1 MAEALALSHG
11 WVMAQQRHTHSTGR
25 LTRGNAGVLVRG
37 RGYVL
42 AVALVTA
49 GILGLELS
57 SGVGWALILLGG
69 WLATLLS
76 QRAADQVGTAES
88 EPAAGGYAR

>member
-11 WVMAQQRHTHSTGR
+11 WLMAQQPHTRSPGR
-25 LTRGNAGVLVRG
+25 LTRGDAGGLVRG

-42 AVALVTA
+42 AVALVAA

-57 SGVGWALILLGG
+57 SGIGWGLILLGG
-69 WLATLLS
+69 WFAALAS
-76 QRAADQVGTAES
+76 QRA
-88 EPAAGGYAR
+88 YAR

>member
-1 MAEALALSHG
+1 MAEGHALSHG
-11 WVMAQQRHTHSTGR
+11 WVMAQQRHIRSPAR
-25 LTRGNAGVLVRG
+25 LPRGNGGVFARG
-37 RGYVL
+37 RAYGL
-42 AVALVTA
+42 AVALVAA

-69 WLATLLS
+69 WSATLRS

-88 EPAAGGYAR
+88 EPAADGYAR